1 MGARETLVARLG
13 WSFSMQPPAF
23 ACSGPARRFEEL
35 ATTDTRLKHLRAAQA
50 SIKFTSFEPLLGAV
64 GKLDLPPKALGY
76 RLGSVVKPFQ
86 GLVVAGFC
94 SLAHNSATKGAGD

>member
-1 MGARETLVARLG
+1 
-13 WSFSMQPPAF
+13 MQPPAF

-35 ATTDTRLKHLRAAQA
+35 ADTRLKQLRAAQA

-64 GKLDLPPKALGY
+64 GKLDLPPKALDY

-94 SLAHNSATKGAGD
+94 SLAHNRATKGAGD